1 MNLIL
6 LGLAALIG
14 FIIASVLTDLR
25 YLDRLTRLRSE
36 RDAWEETALQAQR
49 SAGYYRDLIVKCG
62 KSIGID
68 AYTDDAGEEHDE
80 VLCAKVP
87 ELVDRLCSQRSA
99 MMTRCVAKGAIA
111 IVDRHELLDELKP
124 GWGVFKVTAQMADG
138 TEKRGACQ
146 GDGQDLWALNTFEP
160 DVE

>member
-1 MNLIL
+1 MNPIL

-14 FIIASVLTDLR
+14 FIIASIITDLR
-25 YLDRLTRLRSE
+25 YLNRITRLRRE
-36 RDAWEETALQAQR
+36 RDAWEETALRENRNA
-49 SAGYYRDLIVKCG
+49 SYYRDLVVKCG
-62 KSIGID
+62 ESIGVD
-68 AYTDDAGEEHDE
+68 AYTDDEGKEHDE

-87 ELVDRLCSQRSA
+87 EVVDRICSQRIA
-99 MMTRCVAKGAIA
+99 LMTRSANKGPII

-160 DVE
+160 DAE